1 MKLLG
6 LMPRLCVKLL
16 GLMPRLCF
24 VPIEKMSPKLNGSQ
38 RFNPN
43 LSPRLL
49 PIFIFKFKPHVPF
62 IYVSPPNL
70 TCFSFTFQ
78 TQQGKQSDGETKV
91 WFSSED
97 EGNDGC
103 TETNLQAVVVWDLG
117 GWNVVSYEHLV
128 QNTGFIYIQTDTSS
142 IPERNPISVR
152 AQERSIEEK
161 LDWQSSSRI
170 RLTSWNMDSH
180 SPSGCRV
187 MSVSIEA
194 H

>member
-117 GWNVVSYEHLV
+117 G
-128 QNTGFIYIQTDTSS
+128 
-142 IPERNPISVR
+142 
-152 AQERSIEEK
+152 
-161 LDWQSSSRI
+161 
-170 RLTSWNMDSH
+170 
-180 SPSGCRV
+180 
-187 MSVSIEA
+187 
-194 H
+194 